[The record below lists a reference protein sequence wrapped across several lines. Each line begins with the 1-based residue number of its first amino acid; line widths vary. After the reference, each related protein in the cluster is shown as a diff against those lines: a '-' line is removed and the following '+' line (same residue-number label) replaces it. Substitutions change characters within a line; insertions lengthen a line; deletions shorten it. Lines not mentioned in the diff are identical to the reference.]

1 MSEKCPNSEN
11 VRFELAV
18 RKAKIMTARCW
29 RLGSGP
35 ATCTTLLEGL
45 IRSAI
50 SVPIGLQNGRKI
62 A

>member
-29 RLGSGP
+29 RLGSG
-35 ATCTTLLEGL
+35 EGL